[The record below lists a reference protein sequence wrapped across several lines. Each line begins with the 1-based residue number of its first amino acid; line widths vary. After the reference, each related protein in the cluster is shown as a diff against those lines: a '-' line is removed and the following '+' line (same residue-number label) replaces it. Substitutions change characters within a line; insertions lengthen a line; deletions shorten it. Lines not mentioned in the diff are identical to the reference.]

1 MTCRLRPSAD
11 VHSAGPKPLRAP
23 GPRPQLGA
31 PRRARPPLSRRW
43 KTLRRAPIRPAGSQ
57 VAPEPVAAARDAVPP
72 VATPEASLH
81 EDTGLDFLEPS
92 GTLSLD
98 RKMAVPGSNV
108 SCVLDERD
116 LPENTGGPRGAQV
129 WSPYHCDTGVCV
141 QDIRGGASSCP
152 PPGLQGRR
160 VRPHATAKRQ
170 APRPP
175 APLAPAPRGSR
186 AGGAGCPY
194 GPAYHFFVFVVHLF
208 DQVHNSNPRR
218 QTPRQNSSERELQRV
233 ICGPGECRL
242 TRRSPGRRPGG
253 DGLLR
258 QAGRVSFLRLLF
270 YFSRRKGRCGET
282 LSLFAARQLPI
293 NLRAEIVNAAAP
305 PRQTRGAVC
314 HGSE

>member
-1 MTCRLRPSAD
+1 MPPPSLHRRPQCRPQAAD
-11 VHSAGPKPLRAP
+11 GF
-23 GPRPQLGA
+23 RPQLGA

-57 VAPEPVAAARDAVPP
+57 VAPEPVAAARDAVPL
-72 VATPEASLH
+72 AAAPEASLH

-116 LPENTGGPRGAQV
+116 LPENTGGTA
-129 WSPYHCDTGVCV
+129 WSAGLVPVSLRHGSVCPGHSRWCK
-141 QDIRGGASSCP
+141 QLRPP

-160 VRPHATAKRQ
+160 VRLHATAKRH

-194 GPAYHFFVFVVHLF
+194 GPGYHFFVFVVHLF

-218 QTPRQNSSERELQRV
+218 QIPGQNSSERELQRV

-258 QAGRVSFLRLLF
+258 QAGQVSFLRLLF

-282 LSLFAARQLPI
+282 LSLFAGRQLPI
-293 NLRAEIVNAAAP
+293 NLRAEIVNAAAH
-305 PRQTRGAVC
+305 PRPQTRGAVC